1 MTDAE
6 RLRSETRRN
15 FLLEGKLTRVIVITA
30 LPQVTAM
37 LIDALYN
44 MADTFF
50 VSQIGDAA
58 IAAVGINDSLMMIIR
73 AVAMG
78 FGVGASSF
86 ISRAL
91 GAKRDEEA
99 SRAAATTLY
108 TSVCTMA
115 LLAIGFSIY
124 LEPLVTFLGATEKVR
139 PYTMDYA
146 RWILISSPITAATV
160 CLSQLLRSEGNTTY
174 AMVGSVSGCV
184 INVVLDPIFITTL
197 ELGVAGAAIA
207 TGLSKV
213 VSLIILLLPYIRRKC
228 IISLKFS
235 NFSPTRAI
243 YSEIVKMG
251 VPTVLRISMMSLSH
265 IVINNIAGSFSDSA
279 LAALSVANKSMRFVA
294 SAILGFGQGFQPI
307 AGYSWGAKKYDRVLK
322 SFWYTALIGSV
333 IGIVLGGLLIF
344 FTDQVIIIFTTDT
357 AVLELGRILI
367 RSQSIMLVPHVLTM
381 ISTSLCQ
388 ALGKPIGAG
397 ILGLSR
403 QLISLI
409 PAVLIL
415 SRLFGVLGLV
425 YSQAVADGVSFILG
439 TVISI
444 PVIMQLKR
452 LEREQFSEQEQ
463 LSLGG

>member
-15 FLLEGKLTRVIVITA
+15 FLLEGKLTKVIVITA

-50 VSQIGDAA
+50 VSQLGDAA

-78 FGVGASSF
+78 FGIGASSF

-91 GAKRDEEA
+91 GAKHDEDA
-99 SRAAATTLY
+99 SRAATTTLY
-108 TSVCTMA
+108 TSVSVMV
-115 LLAIGFSIY
+115 LLAVGFSIY
-124 LEPLVTFLGATEKVR
+124 LEPLVTFLGATENIR

-146 RWILISSPITAATV
+146 RWILVSAPITAATV
-160 CLSQLLRSEGNTTY
+160 CLSQLLRSEGTTTY
-174 AMVGSVSGCV
+174 AMIGSVSGCV
-184 INVVLDPIFITTL
+184 INVILDPIFITTL

-213 VSLIILLLPYIRRKC
+213 ISLIVLLLPYIRRKC

-235 NFSPTRAI
+235 YFSPTKAI

-251 VPTVLRISMMSLSH
+251 VPTVLRVSMMSLSQ

-279 LAALSVANKSMRFVA
+279 LTAISVANKSMKFVA

-307 AGYSWGAKKYDRVLK
+307 AGYSWGAKKYTRVLK

-333 IGIVLGGLLIF
+333 IGVVLGALLIL
-344 FTDQVIIIFTTDT
+344 FTDQVILIFTTD
-357 AVLELGRILI
+357 ADVLKLGRILI
-367 RSQSIMLVPHVLTM
+367 ISQSVMLVPHVLAM
-381 ISTSLCQ
+381 IATSLCQ
-388 ALGKPIGAG
+388 ALGKPISAG

-409 PAVLIL
+409 PAVIIL
-415 SRLFGVLGLV
+415 SRLFGLLGLV
-425 YSQAVADGVSFILG
+425 YSQAVADGISFVLG
-439 TVISI
+439 TLISI
-444 PVIMQLKR
+444 PVIRQLKR
-452 LEREQFSEQEQ
+452 LEREQLFPD
-463 LSLGG
+463 